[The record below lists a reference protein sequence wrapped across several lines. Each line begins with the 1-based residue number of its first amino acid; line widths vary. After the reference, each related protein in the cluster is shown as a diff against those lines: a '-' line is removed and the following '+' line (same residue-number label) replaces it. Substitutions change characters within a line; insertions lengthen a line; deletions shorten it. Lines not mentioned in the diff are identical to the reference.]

1 MSSASL
7 KLAIAAIA
15 MAAAA
20 LAAAQTR
27 VVGAQ
32 PAASAAT
39 PEDPAASQPAAPGQ
53 GGARTR
59 PGQPMNGRPAQP
71 QSYPGA
77 MPSPKIDLVNEAID
91 EIAPLTPE
99 QVRQVRRILDAREGA
114 LDENLSGKA
123 PPRPSSQIYQLDLSP
138 SSDSAPPVVRATPG
152 QGVVVSFLDATG
164 KPWPIEVADNANASG
179 LTVNKFTDHQLSIFV
194 NNPRVI
200 GNVLVALR
208 GLPPSIGFSVVA
220 GQERTDYQVQM
231 VVPRFKDGV
240 PTNVISSGS
249 IPAVGTADLF
259 NFLLR
264 TPPAG
269 ARELK
274 VLGLPG
280 AYAWQTSPS
289 KMVIRTEATLTSA
302 IRHFS
307 LDGVG
312 VYEVPLSPLVIGT
325 LNGRYVEMNVSGF
338 NGAPK

>member
-1 MSSASL
+1 MLKFALGAVALVAAVSAG
-7 KLAIAAIA
+7 
-15 MAAAA
+15 
-20 LAAAQTR
+20 AQTR
-27 VVGAQ
+27 VVGGA
-32 PAASAAT
+32 PAAPASAAGVDAAG
-39 PEDPAASQPAAPGQ
+39 PQASAPAAA
-53 GGARTR
+53 TR

-71 QSYPGA
+71 QAYPGA
-77 MPSPKIDLVNEAID
+77 MPSPKIDLVNEAVD

-99 QVRQVRRILDAREGA
+99 QVRQVRRMLDERDRA
-114 LDENLSGKA
+114 LDENLAGKA

-179 LTVNKFTDHQLSIFV
+179 LTVNKFTEHQLSIFV
-194 NNPRVI
+194 NNQRVI

-208 GLPPSIGFSVVA
+208 GLPTSIGFSVVA
-220 GQERTDYQVQM
+220 GQDRTDYQVQM

-249 IPAVGTADLF
+249 VPAVGTADLF

-264 TPPAG
+264 APPAG

-274 VLGLPG
+274 VMGLPG
-280 AYAWQTSPS
+280 VYAWQTSPS

-312 VYEVPLSPLVIGT
+312 VYEVPLSPLVVGT

-338 NGAPK
+338 NGALK